1 MKSNFTTTVKM
12 WKQRALAQGKAEGRA
27 EGRVA
32 GIAEGR
38 AEGRVAGRA
47 ESKAEDLVYLLA
59 ARFGVLTP
67 SLQTRIQRARL
78 VTLDRWFKRAVAA
91 SDLRSVFNSPP

>member
-1 MKSNFTTTVKM
+1 MKSNFPTTVKM

-32 GIAEGR
+32 GR
-38 AEGRVAGRA
+38 AAGRA

>member
-1 MKSNFTTTVKM
+1 MKSNFPTTVKM

-38 AEGRVAGRA
+38 AEGRA